1 MKAVLRHF
9 PGNCRFI
16 TLVMTS
22 LLIVSCEET
31 IDLDLD
37 QVEERIVI
45 EGIVSDKPSVSSVRL
60 SFTQSIYVKSAPKK
74 SSGAVVTL
82 SDDAGNSEVLQEVQ
96 PGLFA
101 PSRITGE
108 INREY
113 KLNVAFEG
121 TVHSAV
127 SRMPDEM
134 TLDSVRASVSGSD
147 PRYSRPVAMRYYLTN
162 KRGVEEFCIIK
173 TFTQNGGES
182 SWMLFSDKY
191 TDGTQAVLEGS
202 SFYASGTFVRVE
214 VISIDKAT
222 YEYLRTLE
230 EIAGKGG
237 FDVPDLLRMNDYNPR
252 SNLTNGA
259 LGYFSAQS
267 QRDYVVN
274 LR

>member
-1 MKAVLRHF
+1 MKLDFQHPSETCVRIIVLM
-9 PGNCRFI
+9 
-16 TLVMTS
+16 VS
-22 LLIVSCEET
+22 LFLMSCEET

-60 SFTQSIYVKSAPKK
+60 SFTQSIYVKSAPKRT
-74 SSGAVVTL
+74 SGAVVTL

-96 PGLFA
+96 PGLYA
-101 PSRITGE
+101 QTTMNGTIQ
-108 INREY
+108 REY
-113 KLNVAFEG
+113 RLKVAFEG
-121 TVHSAV
+121 VEYSAV
-127 SRMPDEM
+127 SRMPDAM
-134 TLDSVRASVSGSD
+134 TLDSVRASVSGTD
-147 PRYSRPVAMRYYLTN
+147 PRYSRPVTMRYYLTN
-162 KRGVEEFCIIK
+162 KPGVEEFCIIK

-214 VISIDKAT
+214 VLSIDKAT